1 MEGDFCCL
9 FSLSEEVVYS
19 KLFHR
24 DGLKSRLVLILL
36 HYRYTSAT
44 FSTTVNKGC
53 YGAANVCPCVLHMHT
68 IIAQAPVLYTNNCN
82 YKRITETITGG
93 SHLSEHMHWD
103 QGVFE

>member
-36 HYRYTSAT
+36 HYRYTSVT
-44 FSTTVNKGC
+44 FSITVNKGR
-53 YGAANVCPCVLHMHT
+53 YGAANVCPCVLHMHNHST
-68 IIAQAPVLYTNNCN
+68 SPCSVRKQLQLQENN
-82 YKRITETITGG
+82 
-93 SHLSEHMHWD
+93 
-103 QGVFE
+103 